1 MSHPGRLENKI
12 VLVTGG
18 GFGIGAGIVQKFVEE
33 GAKVLVVDINKDNG
47 QKVADAQPK
56 GSAIFCDA
64 DVTSED
70 DWARAVGMAV
80 SEWGRLDIVVN
91 NAGVVNKST
100 PSIEIAEDEYDRIMR
115 INVKS
120 VYHSSRAVVPQFRK
134 QGGGVFVN
142 ISSISAPRP
151 RPKLV
156 WYAGSKGAVSAITK
170 GLAAEL
176 APDKIRVN
184 AILPVA
190 ADTAMV
196 PLVLGKEDTPENR
209 LVVTKG
215 IPLGRWATPRDI
227 ANAAAFLASDE
238 AEFITGVCLPVDGG
252 RSLN

>member
-1 MSHPGRLENKI
+1 M
-12 VLVTGG
+12 
-18 GFGIGAGIVQKFVEE
+18 
-33 GAKVLVVDINKDNG
+33 
-47 QKVADAQPK
+47 
-56 GSAIFCDA
+56 AI
-64 DVTSED
+64 
-70 DWARAVGMAV
+70 

-100 PSIEIAEDEYDRIMR
+100 PSIEIAEEEYDRIMR

-156 WYAGSKGAVSAITK
+156 WYAGSKGAITK

>member
-1 MSHPGRLENKI
+1 MSHPGRLENKT

-70 DWARAVGMAV
+70 DWARAVGMAI

-100 PSIEIAEDEYDRIMR
+100 PSIEIAEEEYDRIMR

-156 WYAGSKGAVSAITK
+156 WYAGSKGAITK